1 MLIETYTEDELLR
14 GIAGEV
20 VAGDFEFCLE
30 EDESQVVYYQDMS
43 SCVLGKTLNVR
54 RGHGNTKSY
63 PFVEISTGYH
73 IPRFI
78 VKKEN

>member
-20 VAGDFEFCLE
+20 VAGDFEFYLE
-30 EDESQVVYYQDMS
+30 EDERQVIYYPDMS
-43 SCVLGKTLNVR
+43 SFLLGKTLNVR
-54 RGHGNTKSY
+54 RGYDDDKAY
-63 PFVEISTGYH
+63 PFIDTVRGYH